1 VKRRIRTFFGGGVL
15 ALTLFGAARA
25 GPLSA
30 AVEWP
35 PNDPAEYVTKTDFT
49 VAWARRL
56 CGLKSLAQLQKT
68 AGSKGTISDREL
80 TGDDPNVTFHWR
92 SEPKNSDRVGY
103 MVAIVRPDGSV
114 GVQVLTDENVTVIV
128 NTYGALICDK
138 CSPPI
143 NIMGVDPPWAKQK

>member
-1 VKRRIRTFFGGGVL
+1 MLSRWKTALASMLL
-15 ALTLFGAARA
+15 ALAIDARA
-25 GPLSA
+25 NS
-30 AVEWP
+30 VEWP

-56 CGLKSLAQLQKT
+56 YGFKSLAQLQKA

-80 TGDDPNVTFHWR
+80 IGDDPNVTFHWR
-92 SEPKNSDRVGY
+92 SEPTNNRIGY

-114 GVQVLTDENVTVIV
+114 GVQVLTDENVTIIV
-128 NTYGALICDK
+128 NTYGALICEK

-143 NIMGVDPPWAKQK
+143 NIMGVDPPWAKPK